1 MAKAR
6 TLSPFYTKRMQ
17 RMAVAA
23 TRTNDLQLILTVTA
37 EIKRAIRFRAFH
49 HLIRHSWPA
58 QRTGVNYGAID
69 TNLGLMARFS

>member
-6 TLSPFYTKRMQ
+6 TVSPFYTKRMQ

-23 TRTNDLQLILTVTA
+23 TRTNDLNLILTVTG
-37 EIKRAIRFRAFH
+37 EIKRAIKWRAYN
-49 HLIRHSWPA
+49 HLLRHSWP
-58 QRTGVNYGAID
+58 RPMTGINYGRID

>member
-23 TRTNDLQLILTVTA
+23 SRTNDLPLILAVTG

>member
-17 RMAVAA
+17 RAAVAA
-23 TRTNDLQLILTVTA
+23 TRTNDLQLILAVTQ
-37 EIKRAIRFRAFH
+37 EIKRAIRFRAFR
-49 HLIRHSWPA
+49 HLMRHSWPKP
-58 QRTGVNYGAID
+58 RTGVDYGAID